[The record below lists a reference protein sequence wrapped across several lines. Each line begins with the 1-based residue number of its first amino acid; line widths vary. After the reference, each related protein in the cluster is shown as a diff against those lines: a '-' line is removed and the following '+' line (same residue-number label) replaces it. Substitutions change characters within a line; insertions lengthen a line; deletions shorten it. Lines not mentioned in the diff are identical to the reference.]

1 VRDKKFCAL
10 NELSYMKSVVL
21 LFLIVVA
28 LVLFGVILWPLAQY
42 FHFLAMSIV
51 QIVLGLAS
59 MVLGVVL
66 VLRK

>member
-1 VRDKKFCAL
+1 
-10 NELSYMKSVVL
+10 MKSVVL
-21 LFLIVVA
+21 LFLIGVA